1 MAPDAVTGEVSGSGS
16 GNGNGNGVAV
26 VVSDALSE
34 LKSSELH
41 EAWISLT
48 D

>member
-16 GNGNGNGVAV
+16 GNGVAV
-26 VVSDALSE
+26 VVSDAFSE